1 MSDMRRL
8 AVRRD
13 RGTRAVEAITA
24 ALSAGAVVAT
34 GALATGM
41 AVPVSHAQPAQ
52 QHATAT
58 PTTARA
64 PQPAAPRLLPPP
76 RQPAAAPAQSGWTR
90 PAPAS
95 STGQPSPSPIP
106 TQPPPTTAAASTT
119 PAPAPTTSAGS

>member
-13 RGTRAVEAITA
+13 RGTRAVGAITA

-41 AVPVSHAQPAQ
+41 AVPVSHAQPA
-52 QHATAT
+52 
-58 PTTARA
+58 
-64 PQPAAPRLLPPP
+64 
-76 RQPAAAPAQSGWTR
+76 AAPAQSGSTR

-95 STGQPSPSPIP
+95 SAGQPSPSPIP